1 MDGAYSGSAPHQQ
14 QQRLGH
20 KRPAADDDDE
30 YDHAQPDHLD
40 YQGQPQYAGVPR
52 ARQASSTLGGGSNYG
67 DVKDE
72 DGDGSA
78 SGGSKRPKTGPPPLK
93 RGSACSL
100 CRKRKLRCDG
110 VRPACG
116 TCVRL
121 SHDCVYGDPTQERI
135 AERHRELEDRIRSL
149 EAELDTYKRGAAPTT
164 TPSSGTPYSPFPP
177 AAQPARAPEA
187 QAYTA
192 LQDAQVL
199 DTSLGSASFP
209 HHAQQQQH
217 PSHAFSQTPAAAD
230 FPQYSTQPLPV
241 EAPYLFHSD
250 AHLPLHQSPQ
260 ANGHAP
266 LSAGYPQQS
275 PHANG
280 TSSSFS
286 HRDSE
291 AFPLPPR
298 VNEPSYLPPQQQ
310 PHSAISGSPHPP
322 VQAHLQSFPFA
333 MNPTPQL
340 SDLINPPSATSMPQY
355 SPGAAPSPVPGSAA
369 RLSAGYGDAAVAP
382 AWGTELPALELM
394 LELAELYFST
404 LHAHLPFLHCRRF
417 LYTLHHPASLS
428 SPPSQSLI
436 FAVLAI
442 SAAYHDSPAVRAQ
455 GATWYSLARDKVDA
469 AINAGS
475 HSHHS
480 PAGAGAANGG
490 RGRTAT
496 FTVEM
501 VQALCLLSL
510 VEMGVSDHQRAFLSM
525 GQAVRIAAMLGLHRM
540 DEDRVA
546 DRTGVM
552 REKRLRPPA
561 LHPLPT
567 DPVLLEECRRTMCTV
582 YVLDRFESATVGWPA
597 AIAEGDVRVLLPC
610 ADELF
615 DRGTCD
621 ADGRDN
627 PLWWPADEMGTSRAA
642 GWQGIMVEAEAAKA
656 AAAAKATG
664 ASEGDGGGGPSGPGE
679 PESIG
684 GSGGAGTERVP
695 AVGTF
700 AWLCRVVWLGGRIQS
715 ETYRASGP
723 PAGGPWNKHI
733 DLDPLDSPS
742 DSLEMD
748 NVIEYVRNEFV
759 AKAARKAQHGKGV
772 DGPMLMIL
780 LFLNCMLTN
789 LFHLRAASGLSR
801 FPWDPH
807 GTIYVGSSEYA
818 MKRCWDAIH
827 SMHEILS
834 QLAAYENA
842 HTSLHR
848 SRAST
853 YTAFVPY
860 VLYAIAFPAKFVI
873 GDWTLIVASRDRS
886 ESVMAHLARHD
897 LPSGDDAFP
906 PSYLDERVAFVN
918 IACDAM
924 DRIGTVWPVGKK
936 FAAMIRGD
944 CSRLVQRSYA
954 RAAAQQQ
961 QQQQQQQGPPSV
973 SPAQGPRSSNASLYP
988 GASGVKGSPTGPQQH
1003 GLYAAPASA

>member
-1 MDGAYSGSAPHQQ
+1 M
-14 QQRLGH
+14 R
-20 KRPAADDDDE
+20 
-30 YDHAQPDHLD
+30 
-40 YQGQPQYAGVPR
+40 AG
-52 ARQASSTLGGGSNYG
+52 
-67 DVKDE
+67 
-72 DGDGSA
+72 
-78 SGGSKRPKTGPPPLK
+78 
-93 RGSACSL
+93 
-100 CRKRKLRCDG
+100 
-110 VRPACG
+110 
-116 TCVRL
+116 
-121 SHDCVYGDPTQERI
+121 
-135 AERHRELEDRIRSL
+135 SL

-177 AAQPARAPEA
+177 PAQPTRAAESH
-187 QAYTA
+187 AYTA
-192 LQDAQVL
+192 LQDSQAL
-199 DTSLGSASFP
+199 DSSLGGTSFP
-209 HHAQQQQH
+209 HHAQQQ
-217 PSHAFSQTPAAAD
+217 HAFSRTPAAAEYS
-230 FPQYSTQPLPV
+230 QYPTQQLPV
-241 EAPYLFHSD
+241 DAPYLFHSD

-260 ANGHAP
+260 GNGHAP
-266 LSAGYPQQS
+266 LSAGFAQQS

-280 TSSSFS
+280 ASSSFS

-298 VNEPSYLPPQQQ
+298 VNEPSYLPQQQ
-310 PHSAISGSPHPP
+310 PQSALTGSPHPP

-355 SPGAAPSPVPGSAA
+355 SPGAAASPVPGSAA

-404 LHAHLPFLHCRRF
+404 LHVHLPFLHCRRF

-455 GATWYSLARDKVDA
+455 GAAWYSLARDKVDA

-615 DRGTCD
+615 EQGTCD

-656 AAAAKATG
+656 ATSAATAG
-664 ASEGDGGGGPSGPGE
+664 ASEGDGGSAGGAGAAGE

-684 GSGGAGTERVP
+684 GGGGAGSERVP

-759 AKAARKAQHGKGV
+759 AKAARKAQQGKGV

-780 LFLNCMLTN
+780 LFLNWCVL
-789 LFHLRAASGLSR
+789 LLSSPR
-801 FPWDPH
+801 SFLLVLSFAETDP
-807 GTIYVGSSEYA
+807 
-818 MKRCWDAIH
+818 
-827 SMHEILS
+827 
-834 QLAAYENA
+834 
-842 HTSLHR
+842 
-848 SRAST
+848 AST
-853 YTAFVPY
+853 SRSQHVDEPVP
-860 VLYAIAFPAKFVI
+860 PARGV
-873 GDWTLIVASRDRS
+873 GPVA
-886 ESVMAHLARHD
+886 LPLGPARHD
-897 LPSGDDAFP
+897 LRR
-906 PSYLDERVAFVN
+906 LERVRHEAVLGRHPL
-918 IACDAM
+918 DAR
-924 DRIGTVWPVGKK
+924 DLVAARGVRERPHELAPQQSVDLYGVCPLCVGS
-936 FAAMIRGD
+936 FPLALP
-944 CSRLVQRSYA
+944 SRLSSDLLTLLHVRRRPLRYRLPRQICHR
-954 RAAAQQQ
+954 RLD
-961 QQQQQQQGPPSV
+961 PPRCVALSLLCLF
-973 SPAQGPRSSNASLYP
+973 SS
-988 GASGVKGSPTGPQQH
+988 KQT
-1003 GLYAAPASA
+1003 